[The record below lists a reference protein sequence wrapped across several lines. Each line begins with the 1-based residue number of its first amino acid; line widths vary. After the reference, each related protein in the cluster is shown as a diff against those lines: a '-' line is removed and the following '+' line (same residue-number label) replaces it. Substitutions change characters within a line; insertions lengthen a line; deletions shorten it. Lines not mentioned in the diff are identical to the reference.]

1 MKKYF
6 VLCLISA
13 LLGGAA
19 ALLLTKDSLAWR
31 VAAAGEPD
39 DRPPSDRPLASPQG
53 GSAVAE
59 GTRLAQRPA
68 EAVRPAADP
77 LAHLTPEERV
87 NVSVYEKGSLSVV
100 NISTRAAR
108 GDGLFP
114 FEPATEGEGSGC
126 ILDKR
131 GHILTNH
138 HVVDGA
144 DEIQVTLADGS
155 THEAKVIGSDPNS
168 DVAVLKI
175 DAAPALLSPVTYGDS
190 SRLLVGQR
198 VYAIGNP
205 FGLERTF
212 TTGVISYLNRSLRS
226 RNRRLIQSIIQF
238 DAAINPGNSGGPLL
252 DSRGQMIG
260 MNTAIASNTG
270 QSAGV
275 GFAIPIGII
284 ARVVPQLIENGRVI
298 RGDIGITHLR
308 PHKGGVQIVSLVPD
322 GPADKAGL
330 KGYRI
335 VLERRRQGAFI
346 FEQRRVDPSQADV
359 IVAVDGKPV
368 DSEDELRSLIES
380 RKPGE
385 TVRITVVRGG
395 RQEVIAVKLG
405 EGE

>member
-1 MKKYF
+1 MKKY
-6 VLCLISA
+6 VLLCGASA

-19 ALLLTKDSLAWR
+19 ALLLTRENVPWP
-31 VAAAGEPD
+31 AAAAQEPA
-39 DRPPSDRPLASPQG
+39 PAASEASDVPL
-53 GSAVAE
+53 
-59 GTRLAQRPA
+59 LAQRPDIPP
-68 EAVRPAADP
+68 RPAIGDP

-87 NVSVYEKGSLSVV
+87 NVSVYERGSQSVV

-108 GDGLFP
+108 GDGFFM
-114 FEPATEGEGSGC
+114 FEPAEGAGSGC
-126 ILDKR
+126 VLDRR

-138 HVVDGA
+138 HVIDGA
-144 DEIQVTLADGS
+144 VEIQVTLADGS
-155 THEAKVIGSDPNS
+155 THEAKLVGSDPNN
-168 DVAVLKI
+168 DIAVIKI
-175 DAAPALLSPVTYGDS
+175 DAPAALLTPVTYGDS
-190 SRLLVGQR
+190 SHLLVGQR

-212 TTGVISYLNRSLRS
+212 TTGVVSYLNRTLRS
-226 RNRRLIQSIIQF
+226 RNRRLIKSIIQF

-260 MNTAIASNTG
+260 MNTAIASNNG

-275 GFAIPIGII
+275 GFAIPVGTI
-284 ARVVPQLIENGRVI
+284 ARVVPLLIENGRVI
-298 RGDIGITHLR
+298 RGDIGISQLR
-308 PHKGGVQIVSLVPD
+308 PHKGGLQIVSIVPE
-322 GPADKAGL
+322 GPAEQAGL

-335 VLERRRQGAFI
+335 VLERRRQGGFV

-368 DSEDELRSLIES
+368 ENEDDLRSLIES

-385 TVRITVVRGG
+385 TVRVTVVRDG
-395 RQEVIAVKLG
+395 RQEIVAVNLG